1 VVAEASYST
10 LRGFKMQEN
19 WQLSLKNYLIDQYVQ
34 KSEEWVD
41 LNISTSGLLNMTIV
55 SNRFVGLSM
64 PQRKAQMS
72 ELLQSRLPHLSP
84 GFLSLYTLSEAESL
98 DLSPPQVG
106 NAASVNT
113 WQDLA
118 IQAANPQNETQV
130 RQREPSLPRT
140 VTFYSF
146 KGGVGRT
153 TALTHV
159 ASILAMRGLKIVAVD
174 LDLEAPGLSTAFN
187 LKPQPK
193 YGIVDYFYERSYL
206 PEGVEPSISIAEIF
220 GEVRIPNATGRLFVV
235 PAGSLNLDYISKV
248 DDLHA
253 TTVID
258 GNNSLW
264 SIFKREIQEQL
275 KPDIILVD
283 SRTGINQWGALSL
296 IQAAD
301 EAIIFMFPNEQNR
314 QGIEVLLRSLQSLK
328 DLSINFVF
336 SPVPDITQVGLAKVQ
351 PIWESLMQTLKTA
364 TNENYETDEDESE
377 LDNYRTPIEELLVIP
392 YIVPIALA
400 DSYPVPGTQDYYTK
414 IANSIDEKT
423 DELKRSTVL
432 NTIEQRWRI
441 IESLHFPE
449 VNAADPRQDLS
460 LLFQRTTDFE
470 RFLDETNCLIRG
482 RKGTGK
488 TALYWLFLKHEN
500 VAKKL
505 GRGRLDNTVFLSA
518 HGRFQ
523 ESRPSR
529 DEFQSIH
536 QALQQ
541 NSGSWEAFW
550 RAYLLLRYHQER
562 SLNFPR
568 GKKGEKFNDL
578 KKNINDLS
586 QEKWQ
591 SEHTEALV
599 QLSTNYKLRLTIK
612 DAIGIINEEARN
624 NSQKL
629 WFLYDDLDEDFP
641 AGEVRQQAIAGLFQL
656 VQSCDASRLAEI
668 RFKIFLR
675 EDIWNR
681 LTFDNKS
688 HFTGRDIILQWTKID
703 FLRLALRQAIQSE
716 NFKNFVDRVSPVA
729 VESIDRASEDE
740 IDKAL
745 EILWGSRRRGGNR
758 AKKVSQ
764 WVYERLTD
772 SSGTTF
778 PRSLSI
784 LLKEAKEQELTYK
797 GQSSSK
803 FRADRLL
810 QGKSLEFGLKKAS
823 EKRCEEIKE
832 EYPNLINFFELL
844 NGKSA
849 LLEKEQLQAIWQ
861 NSAVSIIENF
871 EEFASFLGEIGIIEW
886 REKDKRYKFADIYV
900 YGFKMDRRGTV

>member
-1 VVAEASYST
+1 
-10 LRGFKMQEN
+10 MQEN
-19 WQLSLKNYLIDQYVQ
+19 WQLSLKQHITDQYVRN
-34 KSEEWVD
+34 SPEWVD
-41 LNISTSGLLNMTIV
+41 LNISTSGLLNLTIV
-55 SNRFVGLSM
+55 SDGFVGLSR
-64 PQRKAQMS
+64 PERKKQIS
-72 ELLQSRLPHLSP
+72 SLLQSHVPHLSP

-98 DLSPPQVG
+98 NLSPPQVF

-118 IQAANPQNETQV
+118 IQAANPQNQSP
-130 RQREPSLPRT
+130 EPQHEPQIPRT

-159 ASILAMRGLKIVAVD
+159 ASILAMRGLKVVAVD
-174 LDLEAPGLSTAFN
+174 LDLEAPGLSTAFD

-206 PEGVEPSISIAEIF
+206 PEGVERSISIAEII
-220 GEVRIPNATGRLFVV
+220 GEVRVPNATGRLFVV
-235 PAGSLNLDYISKV
+235 PAGFLNLDYVSKV

-253 TTVID
+253 TTIID
-258 GNNSLW
+258 GNKSLW
-264 SIFKREIQEQL
+264 SVFKEEIQEQL
-275 KPDIILVD
+275 KPDILLVD

-296 IQAAD
+296 IKAAD
-301 EAIIFMFPNEQNR
+301 EAIIFLFPNEQNK
-314 QGIEVLLRSLQSLK
+314 QGIELLLKSLQDIK
-328 DLSINFVF
+328 NISINFVF
-336 SPVPDITQVGLAKVQ
+336 SPVPDISDTGLSKVKN
-351 PIWESLMQTLKTA
+351 IWGSLQKKIKTE
-364 TNENYETDEDESE
+364 TNENYEAEAEADESD
-377 LDNYRTPIEELLVIP
+377 LDNDQTLPIEDYLVVP
-392 YIVPIALA
+392 YLVPMALA

-414 IANSIDEKT
+414 IANLIDETT
-423 DELKRSTVL
+423 DQLKRSTVL
-432 NTIEQRWRI
+432 SNTAQRWEI
-441 IESLHFPE
+441 IENLRFPE
-449 VNAADPRQDLS
+449 VNAADQRQDLS

-470 RFLDETNCLIRG
+470 RFLDDTTCLIRG

-488 TALYWLFLKHEN
+488 TALYWLFLQHKS
-500 VAKKL
+500 VAQKL
-505 GRGRLDNTVFLSA
+505 AHGRLDNTVFLSA

-529 DEFQSIH
+529 DEFQDIH
-536 QALQQ
+536 KTLQQ
-541 NSGSWEAFW
+541 DGGTWEAFW
-550 RAYLLLRYHQER
+550 RAYLLLRCYQQDLFE
-562 SLNFPR
+562 FPP
-568 GKKGEKFNDL
+568 GKKGAKFSEL
-578 KKNINDLS
+578 KTTINNLPR
-586 QEKWQ
+586 ERWQ
-591 SEHTEALV
+591 SESTQALL
-599 QLSTNYKLRLTIK
+599 QLSTNSKLRPIVK
-612 DAIGIINEEARN
+612 DAVSILLNDETRN
-624 NSQKL
+624 KSQKL
-629 WFLYDDLDEDFP
+629 WFLYDDLDEDFSE
-641 AGEVRQQAIAGLFQL
+641 AGEVRQQALTGLFQL
-656 VQSCDASRLAEI
+656 VQSCDANRLTEI

-688 HFTGRDIILQWTKID
+688 HFTGRDIILQWTRID
-703 FLRLALRQAIQSE
+703 FLRLALRQAIQSDF
-716 NFKNFVDRVSPVA
+716 FKNLVDRISP
-729 VESIDRASEDE
+729 VESIDQANEDA

-745 EILWGSRRRGGNR
+745 EMLWGSRRRGGNK
-758 AKKVSQ
+758 AKKVSR

-803 FRADRLL
+803 FRADRLI
-810 QGKSLEFGLKKAS
+810 QGKSLDLGLKKAS

-849 LLEKEQLQAIWQ
+849 LLEKEQLQEIWQ
-861 NSAVSIIENF
+861 NSAVSMIENF
-871 EEFASFLGEIGIIEW
+871 EEFASFLGEIGLIEW

-900 YGFKMDRRGTV
+900 YGFKINRRGTV

>member
-1 VVAEASYST
+1 
-10 LRGFKMQEN
+10 MHEN
-19 WQLSLKNYLIDQYVQ
+19 WQVSLKQHITKQYVRN
-34 KSEEWVD
+34 SPEWVD
-41 LNISTSGLLNMTIV
+41 LNISTSGLLNLTIV
-55 SNRFVGLSM
+55 SDRFVSLSR
-64 PQRKAQMS
+64 PQRKEQIS
-72 ELLQSRLPHLSP
+72 SLLQSYVPHLSP
-84 GFLSLYTLSEAESL
+84 GFLSLYTLQESESL
-98 DLSPPQVG
+98 NLSPPQVF
-106 NAASVNT
+106 NVASLNT

-118 IQAANPQNETQV
+118 IQAANPQNQYP
-130 RQREPSLPRT
+130 EPQHEPQIPRT

-159 ASILAMRGLKIVAVD
+159 ASILAMRGLKVVAVD

-220 GEVRIPNATGRLFVV
+220 GEVRVPNATGRLFVV
-235 PAGSLNLDYISKV
+235 PAGCLNLDYVSKV
-248 DDLHA
+248 DDLQA
-253 TTVID
+253 TTIID
-258 GNNSLW
+258 GNKSLW
-264 SIFKREIQEQL
+264 SIFKEQIKEQL
-275 KPDIILVD
+275 NPDILLVD

-301 EAIIFMFPNEQNR
+301 EAIIFLFPNEQNK
-314 QGIEVLLRSLQSLK
+314 QGIELLLQSLK
-328 DLSINFVF
+328 SLKNLSINFVF
-336 SPVPDITQVGLAKVQ
+336 SPVPDITKTGLSKVKN
-351 PIWESLMQTLKTA
+351 IWDSLQKKIQT
-364 TNENYETDEDESE
+364 TNENYEAEADEDESD
-377 LDNYRTPIEELLVIP
+377 LDNDRTALIEDILVVP
-392 YIVPIALA
+392 YLVPIALA
-400 DSYPVPGTQDYYTK
+400 DSYPVPGMQDYYTK
-414 IANSIDEKT
+414 IANLIDETT
-423 DELKRSTVL
+423 DKLKRSTVL
-432 NTIEQRWRI
+432 SNIDQRWKI
-441 IESLHFPE
+441 IESLQFPE
-449 VNAADPRQDLS
+449 VNAADNRQDLS

-470 RFLDETNCLIRG
+470 RFLDDTTCLIRG

-488 TALYWLFLKHEN
+488 TALYWLFLQHKT
-500 VAKKL
+500 VAHKL
-505 GRGRLDNTVFLSA
+505 AHGRLDNTIFLSA

-529 DEFQSIH
+529 DEFQIIH
-536 QALQQ
+536 QTLQQ
-541 NSGSWEAFW
+541 DGGTWEAFW
-550 RAYLLLRYHQER
+550 RAYLLLRCYQED
-562 SLNFPR
+562 LFKFPQ
-568 GKKGEKFNDL
+568 GKKGAKFTEL
-578 KKNINDLS
+578 KTTIDNLPREGWLS
-586 QEKWQ
+586 ECTQ
-591 SEHTEALV
+591 ALLE
-599 QLSTNYKLRLTIK
+599 LSTNSQLRLIVK
-612 DAIGIINEEARN
+612 DAVSILLNEETRN

-641 AGEVRQQAIAGLFQL
+641 EAGEVRKQALTGLFQL
-656 VQSCDASRLAEI
+656 VQSCDANRLTEI

-681 LTFDNKS
+681 LSFDNKS
-688 HFTGRDIILQWTKID
+688 HFTGRDILLQWTRID
-703 FLRLALRQAIQSE
+703 FLRLALRQAIQSD
-716 NFKNFVDRVSPVA
+716 FKDLVDRISPVA
-729 VESIDRASEDE
+729 VQSIDLANEDA

-745 EILWGSRRRGGNR
+745 EILWGSHRRGGNR
-758 AKKVSQ
+758 SKKVSR

-810 QGKSLEFGLKKAS
+810 QSKSLELGLKKAS

-832 EYPNLINFFELL
+832 EYPHLINFFEAL

-861 NSAVSIIENF
+861 NSAFSIIENF
-871 EEFASFLGEIGIIEW
+871 EEFASFLGEIGILEW
-886 REKDKRYKFADIYV
+886 REKDQRYKFADIYV
-900 YGFKMDRRGTV
+900 YGFKMDRRGAV

>member
-1 VVAEASYST
+1 
-10 LRGFKMQEN
+10 MQEN
-19 WQLSLKNYLIDQYVQ
+19 WQVSLKQHITKQYVRN
-34 KSEEWVD
+34 SPEWVD
-41 LNISTSGLLNMTIV
+41 LNISTSGLLNLTIV
-55 SNRFVGLSM
+55 SDRFVGLSR
-64 PQRKAQMS
+64 PQRKEELS
-72 ELLQSRLPHLSP
+72 SLLQSHVPHLSP
-84 GFLSLYTLSEAESL
+84 GFLSLYTLQESESL
-98 DLSPPQVG
+98 NLSPPQVF
-106 NAASVNT
+106 NAASLNT

-118 IQAANPQNETQV
+118 IQAANPQNQPPLPHEELRV
-130 RQREPSLPRT
+130 PRT

-220 GEVRIPNATGRLFVV
+220 GEVRVPNATGRLFVV
-235 PAGSLNLDYISKV
+235 PAGCLNLDYVSKV
-248 DDLHA
+248 DDLQA
-253 TTVID
+253 TTIID
-258 GNNSLW
+258 GNKSLW
-264 SIFKREIQEQL
+264 SIFKEQIKEQL
-275 KPDIILVD
+275 NPDILLVD

-301 EAIIFMFPNEQNR
+301 EAIIFLFPNEQNK
-314 QGIEVLLRSLQSLK
+314 QGIELLLQSLHSLK
-328 DLSINFVF
+328 NLSINFVF
-336 SPVPDITQVGLAKVQ
+336 SPVPDITKTGLSKVKN
-351 PIWESLMQTLKTA
+351 IWDSLQKKIQT
-364 TNENYETDEDESE
+364 TNENYEAEADEDESD
-377 LDNYRTPIEELLVIP
+377 LDNDRTALIEDILVVP
-392 YIVPIALA
+392 YLVPIALA
-400 DSYPVPGTQDYYTK
+400 DSYPVPGMQDYYTK
-414 IANSIDEKT
+414 IANLIDETT
-423 DELKRSTVL
+423 DKLKRSTVL
-432 NTIEQRWRI
+432 SNIDQRWKI
-441 IESLHFPE
+441 IESLQFPE
-449 VNAADPRQDLS
+449 VNAADNRQDLS

-470 RFLDETNCLIRG
+470 RFLDDTTCLIRG

-488 TALYWLFLKHEN
+488 TALYWLFLQHKT
-500 VAKKL
+500 VAHKL
-505 GRGRLDNTVFLSA
+505 AHGRLDNTIFLSA

-529 DEFQSIH
+529 DEFQIIH
-536 QALQQ
+536 QTLQQ
-541 NSGSWEAFW
+541 DGGTWEAFW
-550 RAYLLLRYHQER
+550 RAYLLLRCYQED
-562 SLNFPR
+562 LFKFPQ
-568 GKKGEKFNDL
+568 GKKGAKFTEL
-578 KKNINDLS
+578 KTTIDNLPREGWLS
-586 QEKWQ
+586 ECTQ
-591 SEHTEALV
+591 ALLE
-599 QLSTNYKLRLTIK
+599 LSTNSQLRLIVK
-612 DAIGIINEEARN
+612 DAVSILLNEETRN

-641 AGEVRQQAIAGLFQL
+641 EAGEVRKQALTGLFQL
-656 VQSCDASRLAEI
+656 VQSCDANRLTEI

-681 LTFDNKS
+681 LSFDNKS
-688 HFTGRDIILQWTKID
+688 HFTGRDILLQWTRID
-703 FLRLALRQAIQSE
+703 FLRLALRQAIQSD
-716 NFKNFVDRVSPVA
+716 FKDLVDRISPVA
-729 VESIDRASEDE
+729 VESIDLANEDA

-745 EILWGSRRRGGNR
+745 EILWGSHRRGGNR
-758 AKKVSQ
+758 SKKVSR

-803 FRADRLL
+803 FREDRLL
-810 QGKSLEFGLKKAS
+810 QSKSLELGLKKAS

-832 EYPNLINFFELL
+832 EYPHLINFFEAL

-861 NSAVSIIENF
+861 NSAFSIIENF
-871 EEFASFLGEIGIIEW
+871 EEFASFLGEIGILEW

-900 YGFKMDRRGTV
+900 YGFKMDRRGAV